1 MASSTEEVSVAP
13 GDTTNDRTADD
24 MTSSE
29 KQFAVFKDFDF
40 LEYELESQGEE
51 SVDNFNLWGV
61 RRRSPN
67 NLGDGEPSSHIDDAQ
82 SSEMTPSHVKKPTPP
97 ADHEWWEE
105 EGSVSPVDDPAMGPS
120 ERSAEPLIHHAQP
133 AAAPH
138 TTIAPK
144 LTLDTIAARRPA
156 SPTSMS
162 DHSESSDGDL
172 GDMTPCNASPSI
184 AAMLFRP
191 IRQPN
196 DLEDAWRAHLLSL
209 MAADAPIPH
218 PTRTCTLYNTVFSEC
233 VVKFTEL
240 VSESS
245 HYLGENG
252 EMIPLAASFLHH
264 METVGY
270 LAPLAYVYVDATLLG
285 STQLMQRFR
294 STFIALH
301 EHLDTYLD
309 KRESAIVCLDGIKS
323 TLKLQN
329 LGESLPELCADEQHI
344 DLCRCLYKLHFQLSL
359 LYDTYAKFIVAMLH
373 AARNSQAS
381 DHSVELSALQG
392 KLMAAAEQIDATP
405 PTTPTRSSHSLPPER
420 ELPEGEE
427 GECESVGGEE
437 SEGGSACESSISR
450 AEGGSPVSSSSLGS
464 QSLELPVAPPGSRP
478 EAERQL
484 LQLVAD
490 QRWVDALQFV
500 RQHRALWLREVSA
513 HTNEDITIIL
523 NTYCAY
529 HADKKPGMIA
539 VCGTE
544 TELLETSSRLTEAN
558 MSALSALR
566 AIEQTPKQSRDSL
579 ESVIRKTEC

>member
-1 MASSTEEVSVAP
+1 MVLSRRSSSRILVRVYQNCVQTNSTLTCVAVC
-13 GDTTNDRTADD
+13 TSC
-24 MTSSE
+24 TSS
-29 KQFAVFKDFDF
+29 
-40 LEYELESQGEE
+40 S
-51 SVDNFNLWGV
+51 
-61 RRRSPN
+61 
-67 NLGDGEPSSHIDDAQ
+67 
-82 SSEMTPSHVKKPTPP
+82 
-97 ADHEWWEE
+97 
-105 EGSVSPVDDPAMGPS
+105 
-120 ERSAEPLIHHAQP
+120 
-133 AAAPH
+133 
-138 TTIAPK
+138 
-144 LTLDTIAARRPA
+144 
-156 SPTSMS
+156 
-162 DHSESSDGDL
+162 
-172 GDMTPCNASPSI
+172 
-184 AAMLFRP
+184 LF
-191 IRQPN
+191 
-196 DLEDAWRAHLLSL
+196 
-209 MAADAPIPH
+209 
-218 PTRTCTLYNTVFSEC
+218 F
-233 VVKFTEL
+233 
-240 VSESS
+240 
-245 HYLGENG
+245 
-252 EMIPLAASFLHH
+252 
-264 METVGY
+264 
-270 LAPLAYVYVDATLLG
+270 
-285 STQLMQRFR
+285 
-294 STFIALH
+294 
-301 EHLDTYLD
+301 
-309 KRESAIVCLDGIKS
+309 
-323 TLKLQN
+323 
-329 LGESLPELCADEQHI
+329 
-344 DLCRCLYKLHFQLSL
+344 
-359 LYDTYAKFIVAMLH
+359 YDTYAKFIVAMLH

-420 ELPEGEE
+420 ELPELSPIIQFRFTFQYVFDSGYLNIPFNCLLFISRRG